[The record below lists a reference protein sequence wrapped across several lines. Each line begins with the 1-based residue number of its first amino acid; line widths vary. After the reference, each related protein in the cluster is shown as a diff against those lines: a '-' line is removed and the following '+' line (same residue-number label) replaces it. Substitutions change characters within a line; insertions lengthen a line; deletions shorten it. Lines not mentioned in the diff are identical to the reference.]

1 MEKQYTK
8 QEKVF
13 GIKLHHNTYKC
24 TIKDIEFLRL

>member
-13 GIKLHHNTYKC
+13 RIKLHYNIYEW